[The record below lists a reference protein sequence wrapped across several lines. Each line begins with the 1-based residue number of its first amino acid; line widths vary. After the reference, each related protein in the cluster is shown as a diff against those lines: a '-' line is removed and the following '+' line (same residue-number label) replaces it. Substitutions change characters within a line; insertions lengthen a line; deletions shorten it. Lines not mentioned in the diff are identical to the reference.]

1 MCPFSLSNEW
11 VLHHPRFS
19 CISII
24 IAKKQRAWRR
34 YRYTDRQTHHTTR
47 HMTYGQTDM
56 ICRQTTRKT
65 DQLQGLTVW
74 RMRGR
79 AWCAAWLQGCA
90 AIFGSEAE
98 NNNIT
103 NDTSIQT
110 IQNTL
115 AVSYFTNGHLWMQSG
130 LLLSLMNFVQ
140 EAGAIIFIQHTSNTR
155 GIRWGLYRQE
165 PHSKT

>member
-1 MCPFSLSNEW
+1 
-11 VLHHPRFS
+11 
-19 CISII
+19 
-24 IAKKQRAWRR
+24 
-34 YRYTDRQTHHTTR
+34 
-47 HMTYGQTDM
+47 MTYGQTDM

-165 PHSKT
+165 PQKTIEDKRFKEEMSNRIMTVGEKAKCVVQNSCI